1 LEKKERF
8 YHFFNHYDFVK
19 LKHSSNTSP
28 REEGWT
34 LYIMKKIFAIVL
46 ILVVTLAASAQ
57 SVSPFFTAMPNYIFP
72 YLSLD
77 NRKDMIDLFK
87 ANKIAKVEN
96 LLKGISEL
104 KSLNDD
110 FIVIQLN
117 SGSMAQVKL
126 LPLSDTTRLI
136 AVVKTVMGNASDS
149 KVMFFTSTWKTIDA
163 KPILPAPQL
172 SWFIDASKIDP
183 ALINSIDIEF
193 YTYAFN
199 PLTTEISVSLDAE
212 NYLSKEDFQKISPAL
227 RSPIVLKWI
236 NGRFVKE

>member
-1 LEKKERF
+1 
-8 YHFFNHYDFVK
+8 
-19 LKHSSNTSP
+19 
-28 REEGWT
+28 
-34 LYIMKKIFAIVL
+34 MKKLFATVIIV
-46 ILVVTLAASAQ
+46 IVVALTASAE
-57 SVSPFFTAMPNYIFP
+57 SIVPFFTAMPNYIFP

-87 ANKIAKVEN
+87 ASKKATVEN
-96 LLKGISEL
+96 LLKGTSEL

-149 KVMFFTSTWKTIDA
+149 KVMFFTSTWKKIDA

-172 SWFIDASKIDP
+172 SWFVDASKIEP

-193 YTYAFN
+193 YTYTFN
-199 PLTTEISVSLDAE
+199 PSTTEISVSLDAE
-212 NYLSKEDFQKISPAL
+212 NYLNKEDFQKILPAL
-227 RSPIVLKWI
+227 KSPIVLKWI
-236 NGRFVKE
+236 NGRFLKE